1 MEQWRKQMPK
11 KAKVTTVKEFGKTVL
26 ETKVDKNRKEYL
38 DLIGKL
44 TEIVES
50 QNKIIE
56 KIKGRMGI

>member
-11 KAKVTTVKEFGKTVL
+11 KAKVTTVKEFGKTIL

-44 TEIVES
+44 TEIVQS
-50 QNKIIE
+50 QSKILD
-56 KIKGRMGI
+56 KIKQRMGI